1 MNRTYFWILQAASHQ
16 LHFFFF
22 TSPVLQDNSGN
33 EQGAAPSIKTGS
45 VSHNS
50 VAGYGNQ
57 DLFFRS
63 AGEPAVEK
71 ADGQVFFENKDYW
84 KSNDIY
90 HAHMDLEWFGYDT
103 SIERWWLICSGSG
116 ELLIFRWFGYDMFG
130 RFAREKPDRLKKGYT
145 VIPGGH
151 ESSRLSG
158 TLVEQFL
165 VWKPWRGWVT
175 NDTTRRRWTQWT
187 SHGSILPYC
196 SHLIVPKMFNNSPII
211 FSH

>member
-1 MNRTYFWILQAASHQ
+1 MNGSFFWIQQAASHQ
-16 LHFFFF
+16 LIVFSSPAQYSRTTQGMNREQLHPSKLAAYRTTPLRAMEIRTFFFGVLG
-22 TSPVLQDNSGN
+22 SPPWRNLM
-33 EQGAAPSIKTGS
+33 A
-45 VSHNS
+45 
-50 VAGYGNQ
+50 
-57 DLFFRS
+57 RR
-63 AGEPAVEK
+63 
-71 ADGQVFFENKDYW
+71 FFENKDYW

-103 SIERWWLICSGSG
+103 SIERWWLICSGSV

-130 RFAREKPDRLKKGYT
+130 RFAREKPDRVKKGYT